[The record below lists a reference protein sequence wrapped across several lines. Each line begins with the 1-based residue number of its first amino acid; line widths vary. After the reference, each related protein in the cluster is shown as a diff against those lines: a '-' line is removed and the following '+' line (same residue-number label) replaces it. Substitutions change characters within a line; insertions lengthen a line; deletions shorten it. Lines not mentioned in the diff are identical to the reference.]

1 MAAQIPSF
9 LIADGKDNLGGL
21 LAYEGIIDVSI
32 RRTDNEYPIDGDGVG
47 MRQIVREIIFTY
59 RPPVVVVAMVPVQN
73 FVPVNWYDWLDK
85 DVTVQ
90 FTWTAVTS
98 LITRTYPHMIV
109 REVNLRKYY
118 DAELSA
124 YVDAMDVIMRMPQP
138 ELNAARQTRE

>member
-21 LAYEGIIDVSI
+21 LAYEGIIDVGI

-47 MRQIVREIIFTY
+47 MRQIVREIVFTY
-59 RPPVVVVAMVPVQN
+59 RPPVVMSVQD

-90 FTWTAVTS
+90 FTWTAGAALV
-98 LITRTYPHMIV
+98 TRTYGHMIV
-109 REVNLRKYY
+109 REVKLRKYY
-118 DAELSA
+118 DASLSA

-138 ELNAARQTRE
+138 ELNAARQARL

>member
-9 LIADGKDNLGGL
+9 RIADGKDNLGGL

-59 RPPVVVVAMVPVQN
+59 RPPVVMSVQN
-73 FVPVNWYDWLDK
+73 FQPVNWYDWLDK

-90 FTWTAVTS
+90 FTYTAVTA
-98 LITRTYPHMIV
+98 LVTRTYEHMIV
-109 REVNLRKYY
+109 REVKLRKYY
-118 DAELSA
+118 DTELSA

-138 ELNAARQTRE
+138 ELNVARQARL

>member
-9 LIADGKDNLGGL
+9 LIADGKGNLGGL

-59 RPPVVVVAMVPVQN
+59 RPPVVMSVQD
-73 FVPVNWYDWLDK
+73 FEPVNWYDWLDK

-109 REVNLRKYY
+109 REVKLRKYY

-138 ELNAARQTRE
+138 ELNVARQARL

>member
-9 LIADGKDNLGGL
+9 LIADGKGNLGGL

-59 RPPVVVVAMVPVQN
+59 RPPVGMSGQN

-109 REVNLRKYY
+109 REVKLRKYY

-138 ELNAARQTRE
+138 ELNAARQARE

>member
-9 LIADGKDNLGGL
+9 LIADGKGNLGGL
-21 LAYEGIIDVSI
+21 LAYEGIIDVNI

-59 RPPVVVVAMVPVQN
+59 RPPVVMSAQD

-90 FTWTAVTS
+90 FTWTAGAV
-98 LITRTYPHMIV
+98 LQTRTYEHMIV
-109 REVNLRKYY
+109 REVKLRKYY
-118 DAELSA
+118 DASLSA

-138 ELNAARQTRE
+138 ELNAARQARL

>member
-1 MAAQIPSF
+1 MSAQIPSF
-9 LIADGKDNLGGL
+9 LIADGKANLGGL

-59 RPPVVVVAMVPVQN
+59 RPPVVMSVQN

-90 FTWTAVTS
+90 FTYTAVTA
-98 LITRTYPHMIV
+98 LVTRTYEHMIV
-109 REVNLRKYY
+109 REVKLRKYY

-138 ELNAARQTRE
+138 ELNVARQARL

>member
-59 RPPVVVVAMVPVQN
+59 RPPVVMSTQD
-73 FVPVNWYDWLDK
+73 FEPVNWYDWLDK

-90 FTWTAVTS
+90 FTWKAVTAVV
-98 LITRTYPHMIV
+98 TRTYPHMIV
-109 REVNLRKYY
+109 REVKLRKYY

-138 ELNAARQTRE
+138 ELNAARQARL

>member
-9 LIADGKDNLGGL
+9 LIADGKGNLGGL

-59 RPPVVVVAMVPVQN
+59 RPPVVMSVQD
-73 FVPVNWYDWLDK
+73 FEPVNWYDWLDK

-90 FTWTAVTS
+90 FTWKAVTA
-98 LITRTYPHMIV
+98 LVTRTYEHMIV
-109 REVNLRKYY
+109 REVKLRKYY
-118 DAELSA
+118 DASLSA

-138 ELNAARQTRE
+138 ELNTARQARL